1 MISKRFIHIGM
12 GDTGEGIVRKVLH
25 EHLAKPDKVSFVK
38 TDAHMSLAASREVCP
53 DAPAFTFVR
62 NPWDW
67 YISRWMHRLKNHRC
81 RQPFLTHL
89 ADPNEVSMTQQF
101 DWFVGDRRNLRTGRF
116 ENMESDL
123 ASILHSLVPDIL
135 SEEDVLGWFPEAW
148 RGWAN
153 RAWCENV
160 EQHMRDSLY
169 DRHAMSWVAE
179 RDSGII
185 EEFGYGYEDRYV

>member
-1 MISKRFIHIGM
+1 MISERFIHIGM

-25 EHLAKPDKVSFVK
+25 EHLQRPGKVAFAA
-38 TDAHMSLAASREVCP
+38 DAAHMSLAASRAICP

-67 YISRWMHRLKNHRC
+67 YISRWMHRLRNRRC
-81 RQPFLTHL
+81 RQPFATYLTS
-89 ADPNEVSMTQQF
+89 PTEETMTEKF
-101 DWFVGDRRNLRTGRF
+101 SWYVGDRPNTVVGRF
-116 ENMESDL
+116 ESLETDL
-123 ASILHSLVPDIL
+123 ARMLHSLIPDIL
-135 SEEDVLGWFPEAW
+135 SEADILGWFPEAW

-153 RAWCENV
+153 RAWSESV

-169 DRHAMSWVAE
+169 DRHLAAIVAE
-179 RDSGII
+179 RDAGII